1 MAGVAQL
8 VRAPDCGPGGRGFDS
23 RRPPHKIFLI
33 GVSPSGKALDFD
45 SSIRKFESCHP
56 SQSVITLYNGPLAQL
71 AEHVTFNHGVPR
83 SNRGWITIHA
93 PLAQLVEQLTLNQ
106 WVPGSSP

>member
-8 VRAPDCGPGGRGFDS
+8 ARAPDCGSGGRGFDS
-23 RRPPHKIFLI
+23 RRPPHKIFV
-33 GVSPSGKALDFD
+33 GVSPSGKAPDFD
-45 SSIRKFESCHP
+45 SGIRKFESCHP
-56 SQSVITLYNGPLAQL
+56 SQSKKKEYGPLAQL

-83 SNRGWITIHA
+83 SNRGWITINA

>member
-23 RRPPHKIFLI
+23 RRPPHKIYNLLGCRQAVRHWILI
-33 GVSPSGKALDFD
+33 PAFVSSNLATPA
-45 SSIRKFESCHP
+45 IRKRS
-56 SQSVITLYNGPLAQL
+56 GPLAQL

-83 SNRGWITIHA
+83 SNRGWITIYA

>member
-1 MAGVAQL
+1 MALEVVGSIPVARPINFLLGCRQA
-8 VRAPDCGPGGRGFDS
+8 VR
-23 RRPPHKIFLI
+23 HWILI
-33 GVSPSGKALDFD
+33 PAFVSSNLATPA
-45 SSIRKFESCHP
+45 IRKRS
-56 SQSVITLYNGPLAQL
+56 GPLAQL

-83 SNRGWITIHA
+83 SNRGWITINA

>member
-23 RRPPHKIFLI
+23 RRPPHKIFLLGCRQAVRHWI
-33 GVSPSGKALDFD
+33 LIPAFVSSNLATPANPLF
-45 SSIRKFESCHP
+45 I
-56 SQSVITLYNGPLAQL
+56 YNGPLAQL

-83 SNRGWITIHA
+83 SNRGWITIYA